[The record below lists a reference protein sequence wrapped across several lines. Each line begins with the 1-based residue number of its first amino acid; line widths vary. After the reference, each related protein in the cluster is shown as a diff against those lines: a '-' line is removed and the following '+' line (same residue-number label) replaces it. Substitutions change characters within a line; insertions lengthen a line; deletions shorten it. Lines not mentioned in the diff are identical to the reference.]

1 MGKKVSIFGK
11 LALLSMLGVSSF
23 ILDGSQARAASSIA
37 PSVAVGASH
46 SLALKDDGTVW
57 AWGNNDFGQLGNG
70 TTKDSPVPIQVPNLD
85 SVVKIT
91 AGYGS
96 SYAVKSDG
104 TVWSWGMN
112 NYGQLGDGTLVKKI
126 TPVPIPNLTGVID
139 ITVSHSSVFAVKND
153 GTVYAW
159 GQNSNAALGIGI
171 DGPNDKRPMPVKI
184 KELSN
189 IKDVETGGYSTL
201 ALSNDGTV
209 WAWGSNQS
217 GQVGDGTIEKRLSP
231 VKVQNLDSVKAIS
244 VGQGSMAVKED
255 GSLWSWGRC
264 DLSGFYATCKAVN
277 MRVPVKVPD
286 VDEIKDIAT
295 PGSNAIALRKD
306 GTLRSW
312 GYNHSGQLGIGI
324 LGTSINFYSP
334 QTPIFPTM
342 ETFDKVMSIE
352 ANDHHVLA
360 IRNDG
365 TVWAWGNNSSGQI
378 GEGTI
383 GGKKPYPTSTGLQ
396 LISNDQLQLGQ
407 TVQLDIPNGTTK
419 SYTFV
424 SPKDGTVTI
433 STGFLDMKADTILNV
448 YDSSGTLLETNDD
461 YNNSTYSSVLL
472 NVTANTRYTIE
483 VSGFQKAG
491 VRCILKIE

>member
-11 LALLSMLGVSSF
+11 LALLSILGASSF
-23 ILDGSQARAASSIA
+23 NYDVSQARAATSIA
-37 PSVAVGASH
+37 PSVAAGSFH

-57 AWGNNDFGQLGNG
+57 AWGNNDFGGLGNG
-70 TTKDSPVPIQVPNLD
+70 TTKDSPIPIQVPNLN
-85 SVVKIT
+85 SVVKIA

-104 TVWSWGMN
+104 TVWSWGKN
-112 NYGQLGDGTLVKKI
+112 NDGELGDGTLVKKLN
-126 TPVPIPNLTGVID
+126 PVQVPNLNGVVD
-139 ITVSHSSVFAVKND
+139 IAAHFNSVFAVKSD
-153 GTVYAW
+153 GSVYAW
-159 GQNSNAALGIGI
+159 GENSNANLGIGVDI
-171 DGPNDKRPMPVKI
+171 RNDKRPTPIKI

-189 IKDVETGGYSTL
+189 IIAVDTGPTNSL
-201 ALSNDGTV
+201 ALSSDGTV
-209 WAWGSNQS
+209 WGWGLNLN
-217 GQVGDGTIEKRLSP
+217 GLVGDGSTEKRISP
-231 VKVQNLDSVKAIS
+231 VKVKNLESVKAIS
-244 VGQGSMAVKED
+244 IGDGSMAVKND
-255 GSLWSWGRC
+255 GSLWNWGRC
-264 DLSGFYATCKAVN
+264 DISGFKSTCKAVDI
-277 MRVPVKVPD
+277 RVPTQVPN
-286 VDEIKDIAT
+286 VNELNDIVV
-295 PGSNAIALRKD
+295 GGNVAIALRKD
-306 GTLRSW
+306 GTLRTW
-312 GYNHSGQLGIGI
+312 GYNHSGQLGVGTIGTRDI
-324 LGTSINFYSP
+324 FYTP
-334 QTPIFPTM
+334 QTPVFPNM
-342 ETFDKVMSIE
+342 DPFDKVMSIE
-352 ANDHHVLA
+352 ANDNHVLA

-448 YDSSGTLLETNDD
+448 YDSNGTLLETNDD
-461 YNNSTYSSVLL
+461 YNNSTYSSILL